1 MAEVCTL
8 DWHINPFRA
17 DRFLD
22 LWEPSA
28 AKAPAYGA
36 KSWSLTR
43 STDDPLA
50 FGASSC
56 FLTRSIDDPL
66 LFRQVSVW
74 DSKDDFENY
83 WGSDEITA
91 LMRASLSRFDL
102 TRSVSRVS
110 TPRVITASS
119 GATCTSASPDTEIV
133 RGPQLERR
141 I

>member
-8 DWHINPFRA
+8 DWHITPMRA

-50 FGASSC
+50 FRQTMIWES
-56 FLTRSIDDPL
+56 RSDFERYWYSEEISEARAEAHGMYEVPL
-66 LFRQVSVW
+66 LPVWFRVV
-74 DSKDDFENY
+74 DAGELVEEDV
-83 WGSDEITA
+83 
-91 LMRASLSRFDL
+91 RA
-102 TRSVSRVS
+102 
-110 TPRVITASS
+110 
-119 GATCTSASPDTEIV
+119 
-133 RGPQLERR
+133 
-141 I
+141 